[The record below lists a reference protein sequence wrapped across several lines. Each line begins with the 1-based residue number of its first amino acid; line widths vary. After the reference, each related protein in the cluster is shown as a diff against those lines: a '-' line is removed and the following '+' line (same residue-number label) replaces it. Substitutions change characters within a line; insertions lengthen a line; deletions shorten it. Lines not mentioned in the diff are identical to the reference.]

1 MILFVFALVAAAIA
15 LTAFEFAEE
24 IADFK
29 TKSISNLRSLCDE
42 LMSKSSALESELN
55 KLTGDYNIAKKQLV
69 EMQDKESEFI
79 TRIFEEHKEV
89 DLKNE
94 ENKSLIEA
102 NQNLQRR
109 VMELE
114 DHADIMRKQ
123 HDRAV
128 FEFKKVKAEL
138 AAVGNAVEAPRAANK
153 RKKTAVAAL

>member
-1 MILFVFALVAAAIA
+1 MILFVFVLVAAAIA
-15 LTAFEFAEE
+15 LTAIEFAEE

-42 LMSKSSALESELN
+42 LSFKNSALERELN
-55 KLTGDYNIAKKQLV
+55 KLTNDYNIVKKQLT

-109 VMELE
+109 VIELE
-114 DHADIMRKQ
+114 DHADIMRKH

-138 AAVGNAVEAPRAANK
+138 AALSEAAEAVKAANK
-153 RKKTAVAAL
+153 RKKVAVTAL

>member
-1 MILFVFALVAAAIA
+1 MILFVFGLVAVAIA
-15 LTAFEFAEE
+15 LAAFEFAEE

-42 LMSKSSALESELN
+42 LSLKNSALERELN
-55 KLTGDYNIAKKQLV
+55 KLTGDYNVIKKQLA

-79 TRIFEEHKEV
+79 TRIFEQHKET
-89 DLKNE
+89 DLKHE

-109 VMELE
+109 VIELE
-114 DHADIMRKQ
+114 DHVDIMRKQ

-138 AAVGNAVEAPRAANK
+138 AALGEAPKAENK
-153 RKKTAVAAL
+153 RKKVAATAP